1 MKPKPKPCNDIVRSK
16 VSIIPMASYQRQSI
30 PYSRYSARPSPRR
43 SDYSPVQST
52 TRGSVDT
59 GSKAVASAMK
69 ALQDKIKWLEEG
81 NFRLVRELETYETR
95 FRDTNEAVNRTE
107 TYWQEQLQAQS
118 EQLAAF
124 SLDKEHTN
132 TQIYTLSRQ
141 LQQAEQILTGH
152 EAQTRALQERIT
164 AFERQIELLNRE
176 NKLLE
181 ANLSQVEAEKARLQG
196 TLKDL
201 EGKYRGK
208 IEEIEAEKEAAE
220 TAKNALFT
228 QLQDLQK
235 GTNRRNDDFQALLRE
250 ANTHN
255 QHLTSLIQAKDLQ
268 ISNIQEE
275 LEVLKR
281 AHLLSESARA
291 TLAQEAEN
299 ARKLVYDLSISHE
312 NLVQT
317 VRSPANNSHKK
328 ATSSEEMA
336 LLEIELKQLNE
347 DYQSVLRRA
356 ESMDLRQLRGKLGL
370 IADQTEAKKEQL
382 AGLRRK
388 ALSQA

>member
-1 MKPKPKPCNDIVRSK
+1 
-16 VSIIPMASYQRQSI
+16 MADYQRQPI
-30 PYSRYSARPSPRR
+30 PRNGFSTRPSPRR

-52 TRGSVDT
+52 TRGSLDT

-81 NFRLVRELETYETR
+81 NFRLVRELEDCEIR
-95 FRDTNEAVNRTE
+95 FRETNEAVSRKAI
-107 TYWQEQLQAQS
+107 YWQEQLQAQS

-124 SLDKEHTN
+124 SLDKEHTEK
-132 TQIYTLSRQ
+132 QIYSLSRQ
-141 LQQAEQILTGH
+141 LQQAQQILTGQETH
-152 EAQTRALQERIT
+152 TRALQERIT
-164 AFERQIELLNRE
+164 ALERQVEQLNKE

-181 ANLSQVEAEKARLQG
+181 ANLSLAEAEKARLQG
-196 TLKDL
+196 TFRDL
-201 EGKYRGK
+201 EGKYRGR
-208 IEEIEAEKEAAE
+208 IEEVEAAE
-220 TAKNALFT
+220 TTKNALFT

-255 QHLTSLIQAKDLQ
+255 QHLASLLQAKDLQ

-291 TLAQEAEN
+291 TLSQEAEN
-299 ARKLVYDLSISHE
+299 ARKLVYDLSISHDD
-312 NLVQT
+312 LVQA
-317 VRSPANNSHKK
+317 VRSPANNGHKK
-328 ATSSEEMA
+328 AANSEEMV
-336 LLEIELKQLNE
+336 LLEREIKQLNE
-347 DYQSVLRRA
+347 DYQAVLRRA
-356 ESMDLRQLRGKLGL
+356 ESMDLRQLRGKLGA
-370 IADQTEAKKEQL
+370 IADQTEEKNEQL
-382 AGLRRK
+382 AALRRK